1 MLRSR
6 ALENSLE
13 NFLKSEKV
21 RDRILGILLAAPG
34 ELGKV
39 VAEVVG
45 DGKAWTASFWRLP
58 WGTSGRRAGDPL
70 MGEVRPRG
78 ARQLTR

>member
-45 DGKAWTASFWRLP
+45 DGKAWTAPILAFSMGYVW
-58 WGTSGRRAGDPL
+58 TSSRRPADGG
-70 MGEVRPRG
+70 GE
-78 ARQLTR
+78 A